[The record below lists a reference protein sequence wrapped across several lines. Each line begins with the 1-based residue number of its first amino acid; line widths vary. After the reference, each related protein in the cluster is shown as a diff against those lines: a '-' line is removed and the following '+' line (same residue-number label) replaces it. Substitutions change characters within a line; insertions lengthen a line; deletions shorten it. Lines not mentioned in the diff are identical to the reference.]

1 MSTTDTSGVGV
12 AALGERLAPLRLR
25 GPESLRAM
33 QHSMLRHGQLTAV
46 TAFADASGALQLVD
60 GFKRLHVARELG
72 WTELRAYMLALTD
85 AQAKVALHTLN
96 KQAGLCELEEAW
108 LVRSLY
114 RDDGLTQPQIG
125 QLLGRHKSWVCRR
138 LMLVELLDEV
148 LQGDVRLRPKSR
160 PEPSRPTTVHGPAEM
175 AENDWSPH
183 TIKFTH
189 APAAVV
195 QVFAYVL
202 IYSTRKHFALYERS
216 DLHALMEGHV
226 ETFEHFGG
234 AAHKCKY
241 DSQKAVVLG
250 WEGNQ
255 PIYNPRFLSFSVHYD
270 MRPVACRRFKP
281 NDKPRVERA
290 FWEFE
295 RSFLN
300 GRSFRDLEDMRAQ
313 LRWWQDNVAI
323 RGLGDGARNGRGWS
337 SSPRSSPC
345 CGRCRGTAMTPRG
358 SSIDCAASMATCR
371 GTATVTRCPTST
383 SPTSCRC
390 GSRHGS
396 CSCTPPICAAWP
408 ATSSRRAAPVRTW
421 GASDTTHGG
430 RESEAPT
437 STSCG

>member
-1 MSTTDTSGVGV
+1 MTMKTWRNREELLCQVTTLARSRMSRR
-12 AALGERLAPLRLR
+12 AIARALGVSRNTVRKLLEQHER
-25 GPESLRAM
+25 
-33 QHSMLRHGQLTAV
+33 
-46 TAFADASGALQLVD
+46 
-60 GFKRLHVARELG
+60 AREAEPPSALPPPRAPRR
-72 WTELRAYMLALTD
+72 TKLDAYRERVTDLLQRYPDITARRIFEELRADGYEGG
-85 AQAKVALHTLN
+85 HTAV
-96 KQAGLCELEEAW
+96 KDH
-108 LVRSLY
+108 VR
-114 RDDGLTQPQIG
+114 
-125 QLLGRHKSWVCRR
+125 
-138 LMLVELLDEV
+138 
-148 LQGDVRLRPKSR
+148 RLRPKSR

-313 LRWWQDNVAI
+313 LRWWQDNVADPRPRRRRSQRPRMELFAEEQPLLRALPRHRYDTARLI
-323 RGLGDGARNGRGWS
+323 YRLCSVDG
-337 SSPRSSPC
+337 
-345 CGRCRGTAMTPRG
+345 
-358 SSIDCAASMATCR
+358 
-371 GTATVTRCPTST
+371 
-383 SPTSCRC
+383 
-390 GSRHGS
+390 
-396 CSCTPPICAAWP
+396 
-408 ATSSRRAAPVRTW
+408 
-421 GASDTTHGG
+421 
-430 RESEAPT
+430 
-437 STSCG
+437 